1 METNLD
7 LSKFWCWQKDCPDYG
22 KKGSGNIVL
31 KERYG
36 KDNRALLKC
45 KTCSHCFAE
54 THGTP
59 FFGLNT
65 SMDEVCRTL
74 AEIPEKG
81 SIRGVARSSGHD
93 KSTICRWIDLAGKH
107 CREVTDYYLK
117 ELHLDRVQVDE
128 IWSFIKKGEKRRYQR
143 FERIR

>member
-1 METNLD
+1 
-7 LSKFWCWQKDCPDYG
+7 
-22 KKGSGNIVL
+22 
-31 KERYG
+31 
-36 KDNRALLKC
+36 
-45 KTCSHCFAE
+45 
-54 THGTP
+54 
-59 FFGLNT
+59 
-65 SMDEVCRTL
+65 MDEVCRTL

-93 KSTICRWIDLAGKH
+93 KSTICRWIDLSGKH